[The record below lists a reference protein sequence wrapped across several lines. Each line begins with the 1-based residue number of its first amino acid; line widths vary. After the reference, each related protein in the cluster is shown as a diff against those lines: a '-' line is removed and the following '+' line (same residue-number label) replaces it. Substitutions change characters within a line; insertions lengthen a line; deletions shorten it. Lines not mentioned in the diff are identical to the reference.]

1 MLDEE
6 VLLKTNRNAG
16 ETMSVFYA
24 VAAVCVPAF
33 MLGGDSSW
41 GVGTLIALGILA
53 PINLYQS
60 VSNWRTVRSGASW
73 KFPLL
78 LLPYIAMF
86 IITVIAVLNPVVE
99 SVYVSGKEWARGRV
113 GVCFGERMGEVVG
126 QSGFGNR
133 IRHFEPCLF
142 DYVRIGNI
150 VCGSLRNVHI
160 LCSHFEICI

>member
-6 VLLKTNRNAG
+6 VLLKTNRNTG

-33 MLGGDSSW
+33 MLGGDSAW
-41 GVGTLIALGILA
+41 GVGALIALGILS
-53 PINLYQS
+53 PINLYHS
-60 VSNWRTVRSGASW
+60 VSNWRTVRDGASW

-99 SVYVSGKEWARGRV
+99 SVYVSGKEWVRLSDNPDLAIVSGTLSPV
-113 GVCFGERMGEVVG
+113 YPITSVLATLSAAACGMSIYFVVT
-126 QSGFGNR
+126 SKFVFRR
-133 IRHFEPCLF
+133 IFL
-142 DYVRIGNI
+142 
-150 VCGSLRNVHI
+150 
-160 LCSHFEICI
+160 

>member
-99 SVYVSGKEWARGRV
+99 SVYVSGKEWVRLSDNPDLAIV
-113 GVCFGERMGEVVG
+113 
-126 QSGFGNR
+126 SGTLSPVYQ
-133 IRHFEPCLF
+133 ITSVLAALSATCL
-142 DYVRIGNI
+142 
-150 VCGSLRNVHI
+150 L
-160 LCSHFEICI
+160 